1 MKTQL
6 LQHRARRL
14 RRATLASGALLALM
28 VLGGIALPGNGI
40 IRVSGAELPYVWNVL
55 TSAVVVLLAVLS
67 LCALAAML
75 RAVEAG
81 DVFARSTTRRF
92 RHFALLYLLSIVAD
106 LVLPPL
112 VQLGLLFAHGGH
124 GLVTVGIDNARV
136 LSLAVA
142 GILFFIARLF
152 DEAQRLE
159 EDSRGMV

>member
-6 LQHRARRL
+6 LQRRARRL
-14 RRATLASGALLALM
+14 RRATCASGALLALM
-28 VLGGIALPGNGI
+28 VVSGIALPDNGI
-40 IRVSGAELPYVWNVL
+40 IRVSGAELPYVWNVI
-55 TSAVVVLLAVLS
+55 TSSAVVLLAVLS
-67 LCALAAML
+67 LVALAAML

-81 DVFARSTTRRF
+81 ELFARSTTQRF
-92 RHFALLYLLSIVAD
+92 RRFALLYLLSIVAD
-106 LVLPPL
+106 LLLPPM
-112 VQLGLLFAHGGH
+112 VQLGLLLAHGGH

-159 EDSRGMV
+159 EDSRGIV